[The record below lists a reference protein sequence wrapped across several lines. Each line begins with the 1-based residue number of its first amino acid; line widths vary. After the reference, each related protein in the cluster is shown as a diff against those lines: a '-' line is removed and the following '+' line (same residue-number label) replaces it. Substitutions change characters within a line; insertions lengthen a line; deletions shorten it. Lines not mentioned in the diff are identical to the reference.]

1 MSHKIESIY
10 VKVVLPKNVIFGYT
24 FRHPD
29 NTIDYFSTEYLR
41 PLLKII

>member
-10 VKVVLPKNVIFGYT
+10 VKVVLPKNVIFGYI

-29 NTIDYFSTEYLR
+29 CFSTEYLR